1 MDIVRLIR
9 HGLTINIETDL
20 LAISVTK
27 MLDHYK
33 SAFNYLFKAESCVY
47 WAVFFYSRITTLA
60 ISSAYGSSAFSRSI
74 PAGVFPFWITRWMV
88 SLYFSG

>member
-33 SAFNYLFKAESCVY
+33 FHLGCIADVD
-47 WAVFFYSRITTLA
+47 AVDSDGSEQEHTGQEHVDGQDHKNSEERKVPALIPDDFFMHRHLLH
-60 ISSAYGSSAFSRSI
+60 FQ
-74 PAGVFPFWITRWMV
+74 
-88 SLYFSG
+88 